1 MSFNS
6 SYTKRFEEEVYQMCR
21 KGTAQD
27 VSAFVGLGY
36 DAVEGI
42 FMRHGKKK
50 TATRQATPFRVL
62 NIDEIA
68 QEKGHGNFVLVLS
81 APEKGYVLDVLP
93 DRERKTLEKWLE
105 ELPPEVKKA
114 IKKVNLDMWEPY
126 CLAVKA
132 KLRRARR
139 VVDRFHVMKNLNHCL
154 TLARREI
161 QRTASEEVKEQLK
174 GSRWALVKNEN
185 DLNDKQRA
193 KLQMVY
199 QVSPELKVCHQL
211 KEQFRTIF
219 ETITDRKT
227 ARTALQHWIKQ
238 VRKQNVTALQSFLV
252 TLDNWLELI
261 LNYFVEHWTNAF
273 AEGVNNKIKL
283 IKRRAFGFTN
293 FDHFRLHILVECAPN
308 PT

>member
-1 MSFNS
+1 MP
-6 SYTKRFEEEVYQMCR
+6 Q
-21 KGTAQD
+21 
-27 VSAFVGLGY
+27 
-36 DAVEGI
+36 
-42 FMRHGKKK
+42 RHGARCKHLPGSGIRCSRRHLHALWKKK
-50 TATRQATPFRVL
+50 TAARQETPFRVL

-81 APEKGYVLDVLP
+81 APEEGYVLDVLP
-93 DRERKTLEKWLE
+93 DRERKTLEKWLDG
-105 ELPPEVKKA
+105 LSPEVKKA
-114 IKKVNLDMWEPY
+114 IKTVNLDMWEPY
-126 CLAVKA
+126 TLAVKA
-132 KLRRARR
+132 KLTQARI

-161 QRTASEEVKEQLK
+161 QRTDSDEIKEQLK
-174 GSRWALVKNEN
+174 GSRWALVKNEK

-193 KLQMVY
+193 KLETVY

-219 ETITDRKT
+219 ETITDREK
-227 ARTALQHWIKQ
+227 ARNALLQWIKQ
-238 VRKQNVTALQSFLV
+238 VQKQNVVALQSFLA
-252 TLDNWLELI
+252 TLNNWFELI
-261 LNYFVEHWTNAF
+261 LNYFIERWTNAF

-293 FDHFRLHILVECAPN
+293 FDHFRLRILVECAPN

>member
-1 MSFNS
+1 
-6 SYTKRFEEEVYQMCR
+6 
-21 KGTAQD
+21 
-27 VSAFVGLGY
+27 
-36 DAVEGI
+36 
-42 FMRHGKKK
+42 
-50 TATRQATPFRVL
+50 L

-81 APEKGYVLDVLP
+81 APEEGYVLDVLP
-93 DRERKTLEKWLE
+93 DRERKTLEKWLDG
-105 ELPPEVKKA
+105 LSPEVKKA
-114 IKKVNLDMWEPY
+114 IKTVNLDMWEPY
-126 CLAVKA
+126 TLAVKA
-132 KLRRARR
+132 KLTQARI

-161 QRTASEEVKEQLK
+161 QRTASDEIKEQLK
-174 GSRWALVKNEN
+174 GSRWALVKNEK

-193 KLQMVY
+193 KLETVY

-219 ETITDRKT
+219 ETITDREK
-227 ARTALQHWIKQ
+227 ARNALLQWIKQ
-238 VRKQNVTALQSFLV
+238 VQKQNVVALQSFLA
-252 TLDNWLELI
+252 TLNNWFELI
-261 LNYFVEHWTNAF
+261 LNYFIERWTNAF

-293 FDHFRLHILVECAPN
+293 FDHFRLRILVECAPN